1 MKGDF
6 TRFTFQPEKHYTS
19 VRMQQGRLQL
29 DSDWNEQ
36 VDIQNHLRQ
45 TQTVDFIGTD
55 SGVPTSQGDSKN
67 PYRDSFKITV
77 IRSDSESDSE
87 SDSDNDLAL
96 APGRLYVSGTLC
108 ELEGTLFDFNIVPEN
123 SDSCNKIKVSTLKVD
138 GRNLE
143 KDQWVAIDTNPKN
156 FFRITNVDLEKLE
169 LQLSSK
175 ITESSGKMR
184 RILTYKTQ
192 PDYPNPD
199 NGRALENGIYLA
211 YIDVWQRNITTI
223 EDPKLREVAL
233 INTPDTTTRTQTVW
247 QLKLYDPIEKYFE
260 QLIEGVVI
268 TLEER
273 EKLLLALKK
282 MIVTRSKNTV
292 NGGQLLELFNPEKFQ
307 TNGGKDR
314 VLKKWTLLLKKITDY
329 QNDSASFIKEEW
341 ANFLAEHKSRLA
353 YMNACA
359 GLCGSAGATSNDRG
373 YQRLENQLYRVEIH
387 DSGKVAGENNTE
399 KTATFKW
406 SRENGSIVSAIEKIE
421 GNIITIPKSNQDAW
435 TNSQTGQWLEIT
447 NEEMELKGKPGV
459 MVRLLSASYTKI
471 EFDRSSITND
481 RDSIL
486 LNPTQLKV
494 RRWENITK
502 EPAISTKADWII
514 LEAGIMVKFNPKSY
528 YETGDYWLIP
538 ARSATNDIEWP
549 NDQADKKIRQPLEQ
563 LRQGIHHDYCPL
575 AIVEVKGGKFELKED
590 LRVIFPP
597 LMRCADKSEV
607 ESQFSAVNST
617 LETKA
622 NQSEVESQFSAVNS
636 TLETKA
642 NQSEVESQFSAVNST
657 LETKANRNEVE
668 NRFSAVESTLETKA
682 NQSEVDRQFSAVNS
696 TLETKANQSEVDR
709 QFSAVNSTL
718 ETKANQS
725 EVDRQFSAVNSTLET
740 KANQSEVES
749 QFSAVNSTLET
760 KANQSEVESQF
771 SDVNSILETKAN
783 QNGDPQQ
790 DFNAKIITA
799 QEIKVN
805 KLTQNSSNTLKEDI
819 QDLSSQEV
827 AAILRSL
834 NPVKFIY
841 KEDETQ
847 TINAGFIADN
857 TPDLLTA
864 NDKQAIKVVDIVA
877 VLTKAVQDN
886 RKTLADLVKIVKK
899 QQAEIA
905 TLKQKIKTLEE
916 KTEQ

>member
-6 TRFTFQPEKHYTS
+6 TRFTFQPQKHYTS

-55 SGVPTSQGDSKN
+55 SGVPTSQGDSEN

-77 IRSDSESDSE
+77 IRSESESDN
-87 SDSDNDLAL
+87 DNDLAI
-96 APGRLYVSGTLC
+96 APGRLYTNGTLC

-123 SDSCNKIKVSTLKVD
+123 SPLSNKIKVSTLNVD

-143 KDQWVAIDTNPKN
+143 KDQWVAIYPDPKK
-156 FFRITNVDLEKLE
+156 FFRITNVDLENLE
-169 LQLSSK
+169 LQLSSE

-184 RILTYKTQ
+184 RLLTYKTQ

-199 NGRALENGIYLA
+199 NGRALEDGIYLA
-211 YIDVWQRNITTI
+211 YIDIWQRHITTI
-223 EDPKLREVAL
+223 EDSTIREVAL
-233 INTPDTTTRTQTVW
+233 NIPDTTTRTKTVW
-247 QLKLYDPIEKYFE
+247 QLKLKK
-260 QLIEGVVI
+260 
-268 TLEER
+268 LE
-273 EKLLLALKK
+273 
-282 MIVTRSKNTV
+282 TV
-292 NGGQLLELFNPEKFQ
+292 Q
-307 TNGGKDR
+307 
-314 VLKKWTLLLKKITDY
+314 KIT
-329 QNDSASFIKEEW
+329 ASDKYKKEWEE
-341 ANFLAEHKSRLA
+341 FLSKQKIESRRPYL
-353 YMNACA
+353 N
-359 GLCGSAGATSNDRG
+359 AGAKLAPSYDNSTSGETG
-373 YQRLENQLYRVEIH
+373 YRRLENQLYRVEIH
-387 DSGKVAGENNTE
+387 DTNPTL
-399 KTATFKW
+399 TFKW
-406 SRENGSIVSAIEKIE
+406 SRDNGSIFSAIEKIQDND
-421 GNIITIPKSNQDAW
+421 NIIVIRKSSQDAW
-435 TNSQTGQWLEIT
+435 TSSQTGQWIEIT

-459 MVRLLSASYTKI
+459 LTRLLRASDTKI
-471 EFDRSSITND
+471 EFDPTTMTN
-481 RDSIL
+481 REIL
-486 LNPTQLKV
+486 PKATKV
-494 RRWENITK
+494 RRWEQIKDVT
-502 EPAISTKADWII
+502 ISNQSDQFEWID
-514 LEAGIMVKFNPKSY
+514 LEAGIKVKFDKDSVY
-528 YETGDYWLIP
+528 QTGDYWLIP

-549 NDQADKKIRQPLEQ
+549 NDQAKPIPQPLPQ
-563 LRQGIHHDYCPL
+563 LAQGIYHDYCPL
-575 AIVEVKGGKFELKED
+575 AIVEVKEGKFESETKD

-607 ESQFSAVNST
+607 ESQFSDVNSTLETKANRTEVESQFATVNSTLETKANRTEVDNQFSDVNSTLETKANRTEVDNQFSDVNSTLETKANRTEVESQFSDVNSTLETKANRTEVESLFSAVNST

-622 NQSEVESQFSAVNS
+622 NRTEVDNQFSAVNS

-642 NQSEVESQFSAVNST
+642 NQTEVENQFSAVNST
-657 LETKANRNEVE
+657 
-668 NRFSAVESTLETKA
+668 
-682 NQSEVDRQFSAVNS
+682 
-696 TLETKANQSEVDR
+696 
-709 QFSAVNSTL
+709 
-718 ETKANQS
+718 
-725 EVDRQFSAVNSTLET
+725 
-740 KANQSEVES
+740 
-749 QFSAVNSTLET
+749 
-760 KANQSEVESQF
+760 
-771 SDVNSILETKAN
+771 LETKAN

-847 TINAGFIADN
+847 TINAGFLADN

-877 VLTKAVQDN
+877 VLTKVVQDN

-905 TLKQKIKTLEE
+905 TLKQKIQTLEE